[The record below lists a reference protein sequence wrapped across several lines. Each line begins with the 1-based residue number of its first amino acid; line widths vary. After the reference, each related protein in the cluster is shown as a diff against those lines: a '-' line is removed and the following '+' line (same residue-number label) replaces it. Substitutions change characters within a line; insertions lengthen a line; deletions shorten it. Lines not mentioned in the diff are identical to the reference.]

1 MEYQKIINLLNNTPD
16 QSTQFR
22 TKNWVEITDE
32 SRGAYNDNIQ
42 IRFKTSM
49 LGSSLC
55 DYSDAYIPVKGTI
68 TVVNIGTSET
78 PNNDNKKVIFKNC
91 VLFTSCISRINN
103 THIDDAQY
111 IDIVMQMYNLIE
123 YGDNYSK
130 TSGILW

>member
-16 QSTQFR
+16 QPTKFR

-32 SRGAYNDNIQ
+32 SRGAYNNNIQ

-55 DYSDAYIPVKGTI
+55 DYSDVYIPVKGTI